1 MFLSNISAEI
11 KLGNQEI
18 PVAIATNHIQIIF

>member
-11 KLGNQEI
+11 KLGSQEI